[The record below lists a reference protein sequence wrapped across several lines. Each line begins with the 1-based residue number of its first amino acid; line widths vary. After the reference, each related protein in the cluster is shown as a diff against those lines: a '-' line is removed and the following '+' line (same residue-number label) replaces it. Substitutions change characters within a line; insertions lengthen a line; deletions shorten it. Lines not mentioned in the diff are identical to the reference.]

1 MFLYSLTGTD
11 EWVEQD
17 VFTVQVSGT
26 CGDGEP
32 AIKRTTFNSDAFT
45 SEVMELIYLIGLAK
59 SEMIKKISGTNN
71 LLLDMLP
78 ETMYGEIENY
88 VLDYVKC
95 VDIEGN
101 EYAVLI
107 TPDVT

>member
-11 EWVEQD
+11 ERVEKD

-26 CGDGEP
+26 YGDGEL
-32 AIKRTTFNSDAFT
+32 AIKRTTFNSDEFT
-45 SEVMELIYLIGLAK
+45 SDVMELIYMIDLAK

-71 LLLDMLP
+71 VLRDMLP
-78 ETMYGEIENY
+78 KPMYGEIENY
-88 VLDYVKC
+88 VLDYVIC

-107 TPDVT
+107 KPDVT